1 MIDEIPRADVR
12 YAQAGNHAIAYQVIG
27 DGPIDLVFVDQW
39 FSNVDAMWE
48 FRPLAELLG
57 KLGAIQPSHRLRQ
70 ARHGSFGARSR
81 PTTYRRSKSGSTIF
95 GLFSTMSVRPG
106 TALMTGRVVRR

>member
-1 MIDEIPRADVR
+1 MIDEIPRSEVR
-12 YAQAGNHAIAYQVIG
+12 YARARNSAIAYQMIG

-57 KLGAIQPSHRLRQ
+57 KPGRFSRVIVFDKRGTGLSDPVAIDALPTVEEWIDDLR
-70 ARHGSFGARSR
+70 AVLDDAGSTGAR
-81 PTTYRRSKSGSTIF
+81 
-95 GLFSTMSVRPG
+95 
-106 TALMTGRVVRR
+106 